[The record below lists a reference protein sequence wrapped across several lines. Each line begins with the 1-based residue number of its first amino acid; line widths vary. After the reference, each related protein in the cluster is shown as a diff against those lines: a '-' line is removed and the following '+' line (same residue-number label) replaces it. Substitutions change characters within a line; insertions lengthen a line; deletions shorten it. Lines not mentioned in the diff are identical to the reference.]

1 MGKDDHRKRA
11 AVAREHN
18 AQRNA
23 PLLLGIVKRIIVD
36 GDDRMIT
43 YLDASAQEY
52 MEIYWNAA
60 DGSGYLIAPHYN
72 GGAKACWDASQQD
85 IACG

>member
-1 MGKDDHRKRA
+1 MCLPPSTGGRPPRLAGPASGDVFTA
-11 AVAREHN
+11 S
-18 AQRNA
+18 
-23 PLLLGIVKRIIVD
+23 VD

-43 YLDASAQEY
+43 YSDASEQAF

-72 GGAKACWDASQQD
+72 GGVKACWDANQQD
-85 IACG
+85 VACG